1 MLKQFNYTNYIFS
14 TPAST
19 HYYEA
24 WLNFESSD
32 SQQTFTFTFTL
43 HLKLLEFT
51 SVFSEANLVTFYSI
65 FSEWKLS
72 ILSQTVLKAKLD

>member
-14 TPAST
+14 TPAFT
-19 HYYEA
+19 HYYGPR
-24 WLNFESSD
+24 LYFKYSD

-65 FSEWKLS
+65 FSE
-72 ILSQTVLKAKLD
+72 

>member
-14 TPAST
+14 TPAFT
-19 HYYEA
+19 HYNGPR
-24 WLNFESSD
+24 LNFESSD
-32 SQQTFTFTFTL
+32 SQQTFTFTL

-65 FSEWKLS
+65 FSE
-72 ILSQTVLKAKLD
+72 